1 MSGFKVSL
9 VTKAK
14 EETEAFVK
22 GVFPSECEVLFQT
35 EEELRAG
42 IADID
47 ILVPGH
53 ITVDGDLIRQGT
65 KLKMIHAGT
74 GYNNVDLDACNEMGC
89 YVAVTPN
96 VAAQSVA
103 ELVFSG
109 FGALKNQIRKW
120 DNVMKDGGWKS
131 SDFIGVP
138 EFKGKTLGVV
148 GYGNIG
154 KCVGKIGRGFSMNV
168 IAHDPYCK
176 DSGDGTELVDFDK
189 LLQESDFIALHV
201 LLTDETKHL
210 MSTAQFE
217 AMKDTAILAN
227 ACRGPVVDEA
237 ALAVALKENKIG
249 GACID
254 VFEVEPLTTESP
266 LRSMDNVMLTPH
278 IAYCSNEALLG
289 RYAFFAD
296 NCKKIIDGVVP
307 NMAVNADQVK
317 K

>member
-1 MSGFKVSL
+1 
-9 VTKAK
+9 
-14 EETEAFVK
+14 
-22 GVFPSECEVLFQT
+22 
-35 EEELRAG
+35 
-42 IADID
+42 
-47 ILVPGH
+47 
-53 ITVDGDLIRQGT
+53 
-65 KLKMIHAGT
+65 MIHAGT

-109 FGALKNQIRKW
+109 FGALKNQIRMW
-120 DNVMKDGGWKS
+120 DNVMKNGGWKS

-176 DSGDGTELVDFDK
+176 DSGDGTELVDFDS
-189 LLQESDFIALHV
+189 LLAESDYISLHV

-210 MSTAQFE
+210 MSTAQFD

-227 ACRGPVVDEA
+227 ACRGPVVDEE
-237 ALAVALKENKIG
+237 ALCVALKENKIS

-254 VFEVEPLTTESP
+254 VFEKEPLTTESP

-296 NCKKIIDGVVP
+296 NCQKIIDGVVP
-307 NMAVNADQVK
+307 HMAVNEDQVK

>member
-22 GVFPSECEVLFQT
+22 GVFPPECEVLFQT

-47 ILVPGH
+47 IMVPGH

-109 FGALKNQIRKW
+109 FGALKNQIRMW
-120 DNVMKDGGWKS
+120 DNVMKNGGWKS

-189 LLQESDFIALHV
+189 LLSDSDYIALQSQQH
-201 LLTDETKHL
+201 LRSQLWQTSLPNCDE
-210 MSTAQFE
+210 MA
-217 AMKDTAILAN
+217 
-227 ACRGPVVDEA
+227 P
-237 ALAVALKENKIG
+237 LAVTAEEASTNPLESWAHQLSPKMQENKLEKHI
-249 GACID
+249 
-254 VFEVEPLTTESP
+254 PLIEEWNANLASFP
-266 LRSMDNVMLTPH
+266 LQD
-278 IAYCSNEALLG
+278 E
-289 RYAFFAD
+289 
-296 NCKKIIDGVVP
+296 
-307 NMAVNADQVK
+307 
-317 K
+317 